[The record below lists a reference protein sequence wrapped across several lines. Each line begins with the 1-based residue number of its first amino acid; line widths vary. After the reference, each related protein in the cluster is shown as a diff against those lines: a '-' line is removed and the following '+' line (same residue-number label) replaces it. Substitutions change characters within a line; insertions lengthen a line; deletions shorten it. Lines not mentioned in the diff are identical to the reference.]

1 MPGRLG
7 ALLVAALL
15 LSACATRPSP
25 DAGGEEIYELL
36 CARCHGDDLGGGVG
50 PALGPGSEA
59 AASSDEF
66 LRTTITRGRGRMPSF
81 GHTLSEAQVERV
93 IEFLREAQQ

>member
-1 MPGRLG
+1 MSTRLG

-15 LSACATRPSP
+15 LAACTTRPDP
-25 DAGGEEIYELL
+25 DASGEEIFGLL
-36 CARCHGDDLGGGVG
+36 CARCHGADLGGNIG

-59 AASSDEF
+59 AAAGDEF

-81 GHTLSEAQVERV
+81 GRVLTPDQVERV
-93 IEFLREAQQ
+93 IGYLREEQ